1 MKNVI
6 VLIFSFFLIHFC
18 VFSQGNDIQTVE
30 ISENL
35 YTISG
40 INGGNVAF
48 LVTRKGVIVIDAGAT
63 PSDGQKIVDII
74 QKTTSK
80 PIKYLIL
87 THHHSD
93 HIHGMVSFPDD
104 VKIIAHT
111 EFEKNNTLFNEEKI
125 DNYIVNVL
133 PSHLENIKL
142 RMDSINNNESGEYKE
157 LQTNYNN
164 SLNYLEELKKVKF
177 RKPDILVEDYY
188 FLKLGGERLM
198 VEYPGPGH
206 TNDNLVVKFSNHNVL
221 HSGDLVFNKM
231 FPYTIYEHGVDIYN
245 WIVILDDLY
254 KENILKVI
262 PGHGEA
268 GNKSILRD
276 QSKYFKDLA
285 KKVET
290 LSKKGYELDQIIAE
304 IKPSEFKLQGNEE
317 QLPVN
322 IEIIYTEIIKK
333 GRDWWKF

>member
-1 MKNVI
+1 MKRI
-6 VLIFSFFLIHFC
+6 IIFILSFVQFYLYAFAQ
-18 VFSQGNDIQTVE
+18 SNNLQTIE
-30 ISENL
+30 LSENL
-35 YTISG
+35 YTITG

-48 LVTRKGVIVIDAGAT
+48 LVTRKGVIVVDAGAT
-63 PSDGQKIVDII
+63 PSDGQKIIDII

-93 HIHGMVSFPDD
+93 HINGIVSFPEDL
-104 VKIIAHT
+104 KIIAHT

-125 DNYIVNVL
+125 ENYIANVL
-133 PSHLENIKL
+133 PSHLENIQL
-142 RMDSINNNESGEYKE
+142 RMDSINNKESGEYTE

-164 SLNYLEELKKVKF
+164 TLNYLEELKKVKF

-221 HSGDLVFNKM
+221 HAGDLVFNKM
-231 FPYTIYEHGVDIYN
+231 FPYTIYEHGVDIYK

-262 PGHGEA
+262 PGHGEV

-285 KKVET
+285 KKVEA
-290 LSKKGYELDQIIAE
+290 LSKKGYELEQIIAA
-304 IKPSEFKLQGNEE
+304 INPSEFKLNGNEE
-317 QLPVN
+317 QLASN